1 MTIVPIGKLVLQ
13 VAERE
18 DREEYL
24 RGLIGEMQAAVKEV
38 VQHCIEA
45 ELEQEV
51 TRMLKRKAHVRSKR
65 VDSALKGA
73 AVCQKCGCQQVSRFW
88 RNGHYPRGLDTRWGH
103 VTIAMPQVCCRC
115 GGSVAMPWRTVR
127 KGQRIWDDLDWEMQ
141 AEAGW
146 GLSLRWIKAKADAKL
161 GGSLG
166 LRTINERVQQAGDG
180 LAEWLQ
186 RSLAS
191 FPPVIE
197 VDGVWIT
204 LMKQTGEKRKDR
216 LGRMRPV
223 KIGQRCVVLFARG
236 CWPTTGQHALLT
248 WLVAEKES
256 ADSWGDL
263 LFAIKQ
269 LKLRTPGRWDLLI
282 GDGAGGLEAARQ
294 IYCPDV
300 PLQRCIFHKLRNLLR
315 DLTVPETLDR
325 QSARAYRRAI
335 LDEARLIWQAD
346 GEPQAWQ
353 TYHAFC
359 KKWNDSQPKA
369 VATLQRDFERTLS
382 FFQVQTQASERGE
395 DWPLTHLRTT
405 SHLERENRN
414 FRRRFRQAVLFH
426 SQEGLEAAVF
436 QNHTLR
442 ETLPPTS

>member
-13 VAERE
+13 VRE
-18 DREEYL
+18 GAGRADYL
-24 RGLIGEMQAAVKEV
+24 RGLIGELKEAVKEV
-38 VQHCIEA
+38 VQRCIEA

-51 TRMLKRKAHVRSKR
+51 TRALKRKAHGRSKR
-65 VDSALKGA
+65 VNSAMKGV
-73 AVCQKCGCQQVSRFW
+73 AVCRKCGCQQVSRFW
-88 RNGHYPRGLDTRWGH
+88 RNGHYRRGLDTSWGH
-103 VTIAMPQVCCRC
+103 LTIGMPQVCCRC
-115 GGSVAMPWRTVR
+115 GGSVTIPWRTVR
-127 KGQRIWDDLDWEMQ
+127 KGQRIWEDVNWEMQ

-146 GLSLRWIKAKADAKL
+146 GLSLRWIKAKEDAKL

-180 LAEWLQ
+180 RELWLQ
-186 RSLAS
+186 RTLSR
-191 FPPVIE
+191 FPPVVE

-204 LMKQTGEKRKDR
+204 IMKKTGEKRKDR
-216 LGRMRPV
+216 IGRLRPV
-223 KIGQRCVVLFARG
+223 KLGQRCVVLFARG
-236 CWPTTGQHALLT
+236 CWPKTGEHVLLT
-248 WLVAEKES
+248 WLVTERES
-256 ADSWGDL
+256 EASWGDL
-263 LFAIKQ
+263 LFAVKQ

-315 DLTVPETLDR
+315 DLTVPETMDR
-325 QSARAYRRAI
+325 LGARAYRRTI

-353 TYHAFC
+353 RYHAFC
-359 KKWNDSQPKA
+359 QKWNDSQSKA
-369 VATLQRDFERTLS
+369 VRTLQRDFERTLT
-382 FFQVQTQASERGE
+382 FFQVQTLAQQQGE
-395 DWPLTHLRTT
+395 DWPLIHLRTT

-426 SQEGLEAAVF
+426 SQEGLEATIF

>member
-1 MTIVPIGKLVLQ
+1 
-13 VAERE
+13 
-18 DREEYL
+18 
-24 RGLIGEMQAAVKEV
+24 LIGEVREAVKEV
-38 VQHCIEA
+38 VQRCIEA

-51 TRMLKRKAHVRSKR
+51 TRALKRKAYGRSKR
-65 VDSALKGA
+65 VSSELKGA
-73 AVCQKCGCQQVSRFW
+73 AVCRKCGCQQVRRFW
-88 RNGHYPRGLDTRWGH
+88 RNGHYRRGLDTSWGH

-115 GGSVAMPWRTVR
+115 GGSVTIPWRTVR
-127 KGQRIWDDLDWEMQ
+127 KGQRIWEDVDWELQ

-146 GLSLRWIKAKADAKL
+146 GMSLRWIKAKADAKL

-166 LRTINERVQQAGDG
+166 LRTINERVQQAGAG
-180 LAEWLQ
+180 REEWLQ
-186 RSLAS
+186 RSLSS
-191 FPPVIE
+191 FPPVVE
-197 VDGVWIT
+197 VDGVWVT
-204 LMKQTGEKRKDR
+204 MMKKTGEKRKDR
-216 LGRMRPV
+216 IGRVRPV
-223 KIGQRCVVLFARG
+223 KMGQRCVVLFARG
-236 CWPTTGQHALLT
+236 CWPKTGEHVLLT

-256 ADSWGDL
+256 EASWGDL

-315 DLTVPETLDR
+315 DLTVPETMDR
-325 QSARAYRRAI
+325 LSARAYRGTF
-335 LDEARLIWQAD
+335 LDEVRLIWQAD
-346 GEPQAWQ
+346 DEPHAWQ
-353 TYHAFC
+353 RYHAFC
-359 KKWNDSQPKA
+359 KKWLDSQPKA
-369 VATLQRDFERTLS
+369 VRTLQRDFERTLV
-382 FFQVQTQASERGE
+382 FFQVHTLALEQGA

-426 SQEGLEAAVF
+426 SKEGLEAAVF

-442 ETLPPTS
+442 ETLPTTS

>member
-1 MTIVPIGKLVLQ
+1 MTIVPIGKLVMQ

-24 RGLIGEMQAAVKEV
+24 RGLLEEIGEAVKEV
-38 VQHCIEA
+38 VRRCIEA
-45 ELEQEV
+45 QLEEEV
-51 TRMLKRKAHVRSKR
+51 TKALQRKAHGRSKR
-65 VDSALKGA
+65 VSSELKGA
-73 AVCQKCGCQQVSRFW
+73 AICRKCGCQRVSQFW
-88 RNGHYPRGLDTRWGH
+88 RNGHYPRGLDTSWGH
-103 VTIAMPQVCCRC
+103 LLIAMPQVRCRC
-115 GGSVAMPWRTVR
+115 GGSVAIPWRTLR
-127 KGQRIWDDLDWEMQ
+127 TGQRIWEDVDWEMQ

-146 GLSLRWIKAKADAKL
+146 GLSLRWIKAKEDAKL

-186 RSLAS
+186 RSLPS
-191 FPPVIE
+191 FPPVVE

-204 LMKQTGEKRKDR
+204 MMKQTGQKRKDR
-216 LGRMRPV
+216 SGRLRPV
-223 KIGQRCVVLFARG
+223 KVGQRYVVLFARG
-236 CWPTTGQHALLT
+236 CWPKSGAHALLT

-256 ADSWGDL
+256 EASWGDL
-263 LFAIKQ
+263 LFAVKQ

-315 DLTVPETLDR
+315 DVTVPETLDR
-325 QSARAYRRAI
+325 LGAHAFRRAI

-353 TYHAFC
+353 RYHAFC
-359 KKWNDSQPKA
+359 TKWQNSQPKA
-369 VATLQRDFERTLS
+369 VTTLQRDFERTLT
-382 FFQVQTQASERGE
+382 FFQVQSLAQERGE
-395 DWPLTHLRTT
+395 DWPITHLRTT

-426 SQEGLEAAVF
+426 SQDGLEATVF
-436 QNHTLR
+436 QNHALR
-442 ETLPPTS
+442 ESLPPTS

>member
-1 MTIVPIGKLVLQ
+1 MTIVPIGKLVMQ
-13 VAERE
+13 VTERE

-24 RGLIGEMQAAVKEV
+24 RGLIGEMQAAMQTVA
-38 VQHCIEA
+38 QRCIEA

-51 TRMLKRKAHVRSKR
+51 TRALKRKAHARSKR
-65 VDSALKGA
+65 MSSALKGT
-73 AVCQKCGCQQVSRFW
+73 AVCQKCGCQQVRHFW
-88 RNGHYPRGLDTRWGH
+88 RNGHYPRGLDTSWGH
-103 VTIAMPQVCCRC
+103 VTIAMPQVRCQC
-115 GGSVAMPWRTVR
+115 GGSVALPWRTVR
-127 KGQRIWDDLDWEMQ
+127 KGQRIWEDVDWEMQ

-146 GLSLRWIKAKADAKL
+146 GLSLRWIKAKEDAKL

-180 LAEWLQ
+180 RAEWLQ
-186 RSLAS
+186 RKLAS
-191 FPPVIE
+191 FPPVVE

-216 LGRMRPV
+216 SGRLRPV
-223 KIGQRCVVLFARG
+223 KLGQRSVVLFARG
-236 CWPTTGQHALLT
+236 CWPKTGAHELLT

-256 ADSWGDL
+256 EESWGNL
-263 LFAIKQ
+263 LFAVKQ

-315 DLTVPETLDR
+315 AVTVPETLDR
-325 QSARAYRRAI
+325 LSARAFRQAI
-335 LDEARLIWQAD
+335 LEEARLIWQAD

-353 TYHAFC
+353 RYHAFC
-359 KKWNDSQPKA
+359 NQWTNSQPKA
-369 VATLQRDFERTLS
+369 VTTLQRDFEHTLS
-382 FFQVQTQASERGE
+382 FFQVQTLAQERGE

-426 SQEGLEAAVF
+426 SQEGLESTVF
-436 QNHTLR
+436 QNHALR
-442 ETLPPTS
+442 ATLPPTS

>member
-13 VAERE
+13 EAAGE

-24 RGLIGEMQAAVKEV
+24 RELIREVQEAVKEV
-38 VQHCIEA
+38 VQRCIEA
-45 ELEQEV
+45 ELEREV
-51 TRMLKRKAHVRSKR
+51 TQALKRKAHGRSKR
-65 VDSALKGA
+65 VSSELKGA
-73 AVCQKCGCQQVSRFW
+73 AVCQKCGCQQVRHFW
-88 RNGHYPRGLDTRWGH
+88 RNGHYPRGLDTSWGH
-103 VTIAMPQVCCRC
+103 LAIGMPQVRCRC
-115 GGSVAMPWRTVR
+115 GGSVAIPWKTVR
-127 KGQRIWDDLDWEMQ
+127 KGQRIWEDLAWEMQ

-146 GLSLRWIKAKADAKL
+146 SLSLRWIKAKEDAKL

-166 LRTINERVQQAGDG
+166 LRTINERVQQAGAG
-180 LAEWLQ
+180 RELWLQ
-186 RSLAS
+186 RNLPS
-191 FPPVIE
+191 FPPVVE

-223 KIGQRCVVLFARG
+223 KIGHRSVVLFARG
-236 CWPTTGQHALLT
+236 CWPKTGEHELLT

-256 ADSWGDL
+256 EASWGDL
-263 LFAIKQ
+263 LFAVKQ
-269 LKLRTPGRWDLLI
+269 IKLRTPGRWDLLI
-282 GDGAGGLEAARQ
+282 ADGAGGLEAARQ

-300 PLQRCIFHKLRNLLR
+300 PMQRCIFHKLRNLLR
-315 DLTVPETLDR
+315 DLTAPETLDR
-325 QSARAYRRAI
+325 LSARAYRTAI
-335 LDEARLIWQAD
+335 LAEARLIWQAD

-359 KKWNDSQPKA
+359 KKWNASQPKA
-369 VATLQRDFERTLS
+369 VATLQRDFERTLT
-382 FFQVQTQASERGE
+382 FFQVQTQAIEQGE

-426 SQEGLEAAVF
+426 SQDGLEAAVF

-442 ETLPPTS
+442 ETLPSTS